1 MQKNRLEY
9 FARNIARP
17 DFEALEEYSEGRLP
31 LLISMGNTAIL
42 SVGGKAVQNR
52 FFRYLKDIVRI
63 RYFFQ
68 LKKQR
73 LKLNIGI

>member
-9 FARNIARP
+9 LPEILRDRI
-17 DFEALEEYSEGRLP
+17 FEALEEYSEGRLP

-52 FFRYLKDIVRI
+52 FSDI
-63 RYFFQ
+63 
-68 LKKQR
+68 
-73 LKLNIGI
+73 